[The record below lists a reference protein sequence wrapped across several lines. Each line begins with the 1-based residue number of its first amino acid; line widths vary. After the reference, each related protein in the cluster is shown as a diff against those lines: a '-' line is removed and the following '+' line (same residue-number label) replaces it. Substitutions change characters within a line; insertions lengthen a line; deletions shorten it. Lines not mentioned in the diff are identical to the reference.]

1 MKKLFVTL
9 ALATIALT
17 SHAQLLYKISGNELE
32 KPSYVVGTHR
42 LAPAAMAQLINGISE
57 ALNGTDQ
64 MYGELNVDMATA
76 DASHTVKEASTL
88 AGGKTIQQLLSADE
102 LKRFNGFLMKTQ
114 GQDLRNRM
122 LAAKIEKKTPAAL
135 AREMKIWLYLANHRG
150 TFDPMSQIDAYFV
163 QLAKK
168 NNMPMFGM
176 ETVDEYANAVYKS
189 ASDSRQ
195 KEQMMCLVDH
205 QQFYQKQMDN
215 VLNGYMLQNMSTIE
229 QALNEKI
236 GGNCDAT
243 AAEANVCQ
251 ERIAKWAQKMP
262 DIMKKAP
269 TLFVISIE
277 KLPGE
282 KGILQLLRDAGYT
295 VTGM

>member
-1 MKKLFVTL
+1 M
-9 ALATIALT
+9 ALVLGTIGA
-17 SHAQLLYKISGNELE
+17 SAQLMYKISGNELE

-42 LAPAAMAQLINGISE
+42 LAPAAMAQLINGISD

-64 MYGELNVDMATA
+64 MYGELNVDVATA
-76 DASHTVKEASTL
+76 DASQTVKEAATL
-88 AGGKTIQQLLSADE
+88 ADGKTIQQLLSADE

-114 GQDLRNRM
+114 EQDLRNRM

-176 ETVDEYANAVYKS
+176 ETVEEYANAVYKS
-189 ASDSRQ
+189 ASETRQ
-195 KEQMMCLVDH
+195 KEQMVCLVDH

-215 VLNGYMLQNMSTIE
+215 VLNGYMLQNMNTIE

-236 GGNCDAT
+236 GGSCDAT
-243 AAEANVCQ
+243 AEEVNAQQ
-251 ERIAKWAQKMP
+251 ERIAQWAQKMP
-262 DIMKKAP
+262 DIMKGAP
-269 TLFVISIE
+269 TLFVFGIE

-295 VTGM
+295 VEGVK